1 MATWITVSSQLHVAA
16 TDMRLLSDLFEALDV
31 SDLPIIDSGVPVSET
46 GLSDGDN
53 LIMRSSV
60 ATFPT
65 QIYAYGFNQIFGNTF
80 ASIANNIHLSLFNK
94 LVRSDKFLFRHVIEG
109 PVYYY
114 RYVG

>member
-65 QIYAYGFNQIFGNTF
+65 QIYAYSFNQIFGNTF

-94 LVRSDKFLFRHVIEG
+94 LVRSDKFFFRHVIEG
-109 PVYYY
+109 PVYYF